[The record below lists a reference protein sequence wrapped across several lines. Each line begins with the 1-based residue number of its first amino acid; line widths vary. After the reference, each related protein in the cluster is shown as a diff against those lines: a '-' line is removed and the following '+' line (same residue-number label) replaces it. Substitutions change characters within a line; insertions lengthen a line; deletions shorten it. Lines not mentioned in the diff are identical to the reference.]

1 MSHGASPESL
11 DQLRVFQLEPNL
23 TVILPGR
30 CQARCPF
37 CVEPE
42 SKQQALSEVWL
53 QSFQRLIE
61 DELPPV
67 FKVLTLSGG
76 EPSLS
81 PVFPDLLRFLVAHR
95 ASGRLKRVVLTTNG
109 CSKPLEAN
117 LELLGRAVTHINISR
132 HAVEDGANTTIFK
145 TDQVPSHAGLA
156 NLITRANQA
165 GLPVNLNCVHS
176 SKHAF
181 GRRIDNLSRGELR
194 AEAMRFVRFARELG
208 ASSVVFR
215 NDHRVER
222 LEGVDELEEALS
234 DYATIHRA
242 SCDSCRVAGKFIQ
255 GLPVNFKRSVY
266 EPCRK
271 HYAMELYELIFHSDA
286 SLCRDWSRQ
295 HPLARPL
302 PRSLLSQDWSRL
314 SASREASLALPPQEC
329 DDRQNTCNMLTF
341 SK

>member
-23 TVILPGR
+23 TAILPGR

-132 HAVEDGANTTIFK
+132 HAVEDGANTRIFK

-181 GRRIDNLSRGELR
+181 GRRIENLSRGELR
-194 AEAMRFVRFARELG
+194 AEALCFIHFARELG

-215 NDHRVER
+215 NDHRVDR
-222 LEGVDELEEALS
+222 LDGVDELEDAFS
-234 DYATIHRA
+234 DYATIHQA

-255 GLPVNFKRSVY
+255 GLPVNFKRAVY

-302 PRSLLSQDWSRL
+302 PRSWPSQDWTRL
-314 SASREASLALPPQEC
+314 SASREAGLVLPPQEC
-329 DDRQNTCNMLTF
+329 DDRQNTCNMLIF
-341 SK
+341 N